1 MRSAMP
7 DHPTGPLATLKLRL
21 QHWRRLLKWPA
32 SSLRVY
38 FVIVILVATVP
49 QAAFVSYLIY
59 QETLAARNQIEEGLH
74 RTANTFALA
83 VEREIVSSID
93 ALAILAQA
101 DSLQNGDVE
110 RFYRT
115 LTRRPT
121 MRNTWRSAYLVS
133 DNGDMLFS
141 TDRPYGTRL
150 GNVDGSPEFERI
162 KRTQRPVVTD
172 LVLGH
177 DTEELVTGIQVPV
190 IVNGELKYVLGARIT
205 TAEWQSL
212 MSGASVPTGGFLS
225 LFDANSRIIAHSLGA
240 AVSDEAGRG
249 PMPGPGVDAGSVRDT
264 PMVGSNSSYA
274 AWHKVPPAGW
284 GVGVGV
290 ATEPLNRAQL
300 SAVAAAMGAGLL
312 SLSLGLALALLVARQ
327 VTDPLQQLA
336 NDGPHSAR
344 GTIVVREIA
353 ALRNALL
360 SAAEQREVARQRLQ
374 AKADE
379 FEALFTTS
387 PIGLAIA
394 QDAGCRVLLMNP
406 ALAAMFNAVAGR
418 NEPAASTTDGG
429 IRSPRVFR
437 KGRELPVEQ
446 LPIQQACSEG
456 VELRDVELDVVHADG
471 RLVNVLAYA
480 VPLLDAQ
487 GQPRGA
493 IGAFV
498 DITERKRAEERL
510 IAAERQLRESQNLV
524 ELAQEAGH
532 VGFFD
537 YHFAEDVTIWTSGL
551 AKLFGVELEDV
562 DTRWEGWA
570 RLMMPED
577 AQAVR
582 QAVDDAI
589 ARRDAQ
595 ATFEFRTL
603 RSDGTM
609 RWLASRVL
617 LSYDEQGRATRM
629 IGVSVDA
636 SDQKIAE
643 QARAEVVAREQ
654 AARRDAEN
662 ANRAKDEFLAMLG
675 HELRNPL
682 GAIAAAVE
690 VLNRVGA
697 QNDTAQSARR
707 IIGRQTSH
715 LAHLMNDLLDMARA
729 TAGKIALTR
738 QCMNLVQLVQR
749 PLGALEVAGTLKDH
763 TVTVDLQEV
772 WVEADA
778 MRMEQVVT
786 NLLTNAVKYTPAG
799 GSVHVRVAVEGDEAV
814 LEVRDSG
821 VGIPAALLPRVFDL
835 FVQGERT
842 LDRRQGGLGI
852 GLTLV
857 RRLVELHGG
866 RVHAESPGPNQGST
880 FVVRLKRASPPRA
893 VLSMAGAVTTPPK
906 HVVVVE
912 DNEDALSAIQNLLT
926 LAGHRVTTAHDG
938 ETGLQKVIDT
948 APDLALVD
956 IGLPGLNG
964 YEVAQRVRAAGRS
977 TTLVALSGYGQ
988 PQDIERALAAGF
1000 DAHMVKPIDVNQ
1012 LQRFLAAT

>member
-1 MRSAMP
+1 MSDPTRSRLGLASRLRSLSP
-7 DHPTGPLATLKLRL
+7 HPRG
-21 QHWRRLLKWPA
+21 WLKWPA
-32 SSLRVY
+32 SSLRAY

-59 QETLAARNQIEEGLH
+59 QETLAARTQIEDGLR
-74 RTANTFALA
+74 RTASTFALA

-93 ALAILAQA
+93 ALAILAQL
-101 DSLQNGDVE
+101 DSLQTGNVQ

-115 LTRRPT
+115 LTQRPT
-121 MRNTWRSAYLVS
+121 MRNTWRSAYLVA
-133 DNGDMLFS
+133 DDGQMLFS
-141 TDRPYGTRL
+141 TDRPFGSSL
-150 GNVDGSPEFERI
+150 GNVDGAPEFERI

-177 DTEELVTGIQVPV
+177 DTGELVTGIQVPV
-190 IVNGELKYVLGARIT
+190 VVKGELKYVLGARIT
-205 TAEWQSL
+205 TAEWQAL
-212 MSGASVPTGGFLS
+212 MGQASVPKGGFLS
-225 LFDANSRIIAHSLGA
+225 LFDANSRIIAHSLNAEASADALVPSTPGA
-240 AVSDEAGRG
+240 DGG
-249 PMPGPGVDAGSVRDT
+249 PLHDAA
-264 PMVGSNSSYA
+264 MVGSTTYA

-284 GVGVGV
+284 GVGVGI
-290 ATEPLNRAQL
+290 AAEPLNRAQL

-312 SLSLGLALALLVARQ
+312 SLSLGLLLALVVARQ
-327 VTDPLQQLA
+327 VTDPLLLLA
-336 NDGPHSAR
+336 KDGPKSTR
-344 GTIVVREIA
+344 RPIVVREIA
-353 ALRNALL
+353 ALRDALV
-360 SAAEQREVARQRLQ
+360 SAADQREVVRARLQ

-379 FEALFTTS
+379 FETLFTTS

-394 QDAGCRVLLMNP
+394 QDPECRVLLMNP
-406 ALAAMFNAVAGR
+406 ALAAMLDATAGR
-418 NEPAASTTDGG
+418 NDMARPAPPAGD
-429 IRSPRVFR
+429 SPRVFR
-437 KGRELPVEQ
+437 RGRELPVEQ
-446 LPIQQACSEG
+446 LPIQQACREA

-471 RLVNVLAYA
+471 RTINALAYA

-487 GQPRGA
+487 GRPRGA
-493 IGAFV
+493 IAAFA

-537 YHFAEDVTIWTSGL
+537 YHFAEDMAIWTSGL
-551 AKLFGVELEDV
+551 AKLFGVRLDEIDP
-562 DTRWEGWA
+562 RWQGWA
-570 RLMMPED
+570 RRVVPED

-582 QAVDDAI
+582 EAVDAAI
-589 ARRDAQ
+589 AQHAAQ
-595 ATFEFRTL
+595 TIFEFRAI
-603 RSDGTM
+603 RADGQI

-617 LSYDEQGRATRM
+617 LSYDEQRSATRM
-629 IGVSVDA
+629 IGVAVDVT
-636 SDQKIAE
+636 DQKLAE
-643 QARAEVVAREQ
+643 QARAELIAREQ

-715 LAHLMNDLLDMARA
+715 LARLMNDLLDMARA
-729 TAGKIALTR
+729 TAGKITLAR
-738 QCMNLVQLVQR
+738 QGMNLAQLVQR
-749 PLGALEVAGTLKDH
+749 PLGALDVSGALKQH

-772 WVEADA
+772 WVEVDA
-778 MRMEQVVT
+778 MRIEQVVT
-786 NLLTNAVKYTPAG
+786 NLLTNAAKYTPAG
-799 GSVHVRVAVEGDEAV
+799 GTIAVRVGVDGDEAV
-814 LEVRDSG
+814 LEVRDTG
-821 VGIPAALLPRVFDL
+821 VGIPPTLLPRVFDL

-866 RVHAESPGPNQGST
+866 RVQAQSPGPNLGST
-880 FVVRLKRASPPRA
+880 FTVRLKRAAPP
-893 VLSMAGAVTTPPK
+893 SMAPNATGAASTAAK

-912 DNEDALSAIQNLLT
+912 DNEDALAAIEKLLT
-926 LAGHRVTTAHDG
+926 LAGHRVTIASDG
-938 ETGLQKVIDT
+938 ATGLQRVMD
-948 APDLALVD
+948 ASPDLALID

-964 YEVAQRVRAAGRS
+964 YEVAQRLRAAGRS
-977 TTLVALSGYGQ
+977 TRLVALSGYGQ

-1000 DAHMVKPIDVNQ
+1000 DAHMVKPVDVMQ
-1012 LQRFLAAT
+1012 LQGFLAQT